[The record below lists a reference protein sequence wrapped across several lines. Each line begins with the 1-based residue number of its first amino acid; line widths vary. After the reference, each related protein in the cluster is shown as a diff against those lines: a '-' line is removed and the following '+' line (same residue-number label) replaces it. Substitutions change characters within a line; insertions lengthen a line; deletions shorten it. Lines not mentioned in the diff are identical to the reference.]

1 MAVQFVQPHR
11 FSTDLYR
18 RMTEIGMVPE
28 DGTELIDGVV
38 VSGTRPYRF
47 SSDDYIRLG
56 TEGILSRDD
65 RVELVDGEIVEMSPI
80 GPRHSKCVAR
90 LIELLT
96 ARRVRGAEVRVQD
109 VLRLREGRT
118 AHPDLGLYRL
128 REGEFEDE
136 QPTGRDALL
145 VVEVADSSLLYDRTV
160 KMDDYAAA
168 GVQEYWVVDLRRNA
182 VIVSRKPVAGQ
193 FMDVREHGAGETLQ
207 SSAVGDAG
215 IAVDDIIG
223 KRQPG

>member
-11 FSTDLYR
+11 FSVDQYR
-18 RMTEIGMVPE
+18 RMTEIGLVPE
-28 DGTELIDGVV
+28 DGTELIDGVI

-56 TEGILSRDD
+56 TEGILGEDE
-65 RVELVDGEIVEMSPI
+65 RVELIDGEIIEMSPI

-96 ARRVRGAEVRVQD
+96 TKRVRGTEVRVQD
-109 VLRLREGRT
+109 VLRVREGRT

-136 QPTGRDALL
+136 QPTGSDALL
-145 VVEVADSSLLYDRTV
+145 VVEVADTSLLYDRTV
-160 KMDDYAAA
+160 KMEDYATA
-168 GVQEYWVVDLRRNA
+168 GVQEYWIVDLRRNV
-182 VIVSRKPVAGQ
+182 VIVARNPVAAQ
-193 FMDVREHGAGETLQ
+193 YLDVREHRRGDGW
-207 SSAVGDAG
+207 SSPALGGSDVLAEDVLGPER
-215 IAVDDIIG
+215 V
-223 KRQPG
+223 

>member
-11 FSTDLYR
+11 FSTDQYR
-18 RMTEIGMVPE
+18 RMTEIGLVPE
-28 DGTELIDGVV
+28 DGTELIDGVI

-47 SSDDYIRLG
+47 SSGDYIRLG
-56 TEGILSRDD
+56 TEGILSEDE
-65 RVELVDGEIVEMSPI
+65 RVELIDGEIIEMSPI

-96 ARRVRGAEVRVQD
+96 TKRVRGTEVRVQD
-109 VLRLREGRT
+109 VLRVREGRT

-136 QPTGRDALL
+136 QPTGSDALL

-160 KMDDYAAA
+160 KMEDYAAA
-168 GVQEYWVVDLRRNA
+168 GVQEYWIVDLRRNV
-182 VIVSRKPVAGQ
+182 VIVSRNPVAGQ
-193 FMDVREHGAGETLQ
+193 YMDVQEYGAGESWRAAALGGGEVR
-207 SSAVGDAG
+207 AE
-215 IAVDDIIG
+215 DILG
-223 KRQPG
+223 PER

>member
-11 FSTDLYR
+11 FSVDQYR
-18 RMTEIGMVPE
+18 RMTAIGMVPE

-56 TEGILSRDD
+56 AEGILSRDD
-65 RVELVDGEIVEMSPI
+65 RVELVDGEIIEMGPI

-90 LIELLT
+90 LIERLT
-96 ARRVRGAEVRVQD
+96 ARRAPGTEVRVQD
-109 VLRLREGRT
+109 VLRVREGRT
-118 AHPDLGLYRL
+118 AHPDLGLYLL

-136 QPTGRDALL
+136 QPTGSDALL

-160 KMDDYAAA
+160 KMEDYATAA
-168 GVQEYWVVDLRRNA
+168 VQEYWVVDLRRNA
-182 VIVSRKPVAGQ
+182 VIVSRNPVAGQ
-193 FMDVREHGAGETLQ
+193 YMNVREHGADDTW
-207 SSAVGDAG
+207 SSPALGGAE
-215 IAVDDIIG
+215 IAVADIIG
-223 KRQPG
+223 KRQPA